1 MGLCGSHLCH
11 QVVRVDRE
19 VLLLRLGR
27 VKQVGVQRV
36 AERGR
41 VDRLG
46 LTQVVPCEEVV
57 EVLWARIGDVE
68 AVGVRLLPCGPKC
81 GVLCCD
87 KAGFDWRKV
96 WSESTCCCC
105 CGKDCGW
112 RVDRYC
118 AGLSCALLT
127 AKLEGSLSSCD

>member
-68 AVGVRLLPCGPKC
+68 AVGGQAVALRPEVRRV
-81 GVLCCD
+81 VL
-87 KAGFDWRKV
+87 RQ
-96 WSESTCCCC
+96 
-105 CGKDCGW
+105 GW
-112 RVDRYC
+112 I
-118 AGLSCALLT
+118 
-127 AKLEGSLSSCD
+127 